1 MEMIRKGTVSTDK
14 LDALADKFKE
24 LTGKNKKFTLDEMI
38 DAEVIGGDN
47 GKPIQVSNEMEM
59 SALLVEKNIG
69 NIYLYTGETS
79 ENFINGQIYVVV
91 EV

>member
-1 MEMIRKGTVSTDK
+1 MEVIRKSTVSTDK

-24 LTGKNKKFTLDEMI
+24 LTGENKKFTLDEMI
-38 DAEVIGGDN
+38 DAEVIGG
-47 GKPIQVSNEMEM
+47 KPIQVSNEIEM